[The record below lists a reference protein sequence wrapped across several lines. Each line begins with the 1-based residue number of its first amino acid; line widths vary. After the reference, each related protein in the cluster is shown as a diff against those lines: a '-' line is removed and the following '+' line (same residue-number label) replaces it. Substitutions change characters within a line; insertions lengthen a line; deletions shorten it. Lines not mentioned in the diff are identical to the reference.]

1 MFVLSTVVSFALA
14 KTVEQAS
21 SKYLLCESMCVCVCV
36 WGGAVE
42 WIILEKKK
50 EELIPLLIVT
60 HFFQATLGLFSFKT
74 FMNKVQFQSSWRC

>member
-1 MFVLSTVVSFALA
+1 
-14 KTVEQAS
+14 
-21 SKYLLCESMCVCVCV
+21 MC
-36 WGGAVE
+36 GQGE

-74 FMNKVQFQSSWRC
+74 FMNKVQFQSIWRC